1 LNVCT
6 IFAPGKK
13 ITGTVLLITF
23 SLSVPLSCLGIPL
36 LLLVRLQIY
45 TFGFAACKQELILNT
60 PNSSKENDQENRPSD
75 HLSIALRTS
84 LSILRRRVI
93 VMWSEETN
101 LPKEKSPESES
112 MAFWRFEFLIP

>member
-1 LNVCT
+1 VYCE
-6 IFAPGKK
+6 

-60 PNSSKENDQENRPSD
+60 PNSSKENDQENRIPRD
-75 HLSIALRTS
+75 HSHFRRYGLSQNGTWCCKTENEVLQNRI
-84 LSILRRRVI
+84 
-93 VMWSEETN
+93 
-101 LPKEKSPESES
+101 
-112 MAFWRFEFLIP
+112 FLK